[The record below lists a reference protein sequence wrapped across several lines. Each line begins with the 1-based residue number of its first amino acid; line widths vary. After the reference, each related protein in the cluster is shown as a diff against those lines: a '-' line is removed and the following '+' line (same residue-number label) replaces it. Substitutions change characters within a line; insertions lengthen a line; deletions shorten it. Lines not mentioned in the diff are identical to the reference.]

1 MSSLTVTTLRTDT
14 IKSFNS
20 LTNSIS
26 IDSSGRTT
34 VSSQPAFYGYRSA
47 GEVWENYGATPVGY
61 NYNVAVTNRGNCYDT
76 STGVFTCPVSGVYA
90 ACPGALTGA
99 NGGYVTLYVYVN
111 DVNRTARG
119 VHTNTSGTS
128 NWFHGSTVFMVRCD
142 KNDRIQIRVA
152 TSAASIYAGTYSHCS
167 IWLYS

>member
-1 MSSLTVTTLRTDT
+1 MSSLTVTTLRTDI
-14 IKSFNS
+14 IKSS
-20 LTNSIS
+20 STAANSILL
-26 IDSSGRTT
+26 DSSGRSTA
-34 VSSQPAFYGYRSA
+34 SNQPAFYGYRSA
-47 GEVWENYGATPVGY
+47 GTNWENYGATPVGY

-76 STGVFTCPVSGVYA
+76 ATGVFTCPIEGVYA

-99 NGGYVTLYVYVN
+99 NGGSVSLYVYVN

-119 VHTNTSGTS
+119 VHSNTNGAN
-128 NWFHGSTVFMVRCD
+128 NWFHASTVFMVRCN

-152 TSAASIYAGTYSHCS
+152 TSAASIYADQYAHCS

>member
-14 IKSFNS
+14 IRSSNTA
-20 LTNSIS
+20 TNSILL
-26 IDSSGRTT
+26 DSSGRSTA
-34 VSSQPAFYGYRSA
+34 SNQPAFYGYRSA
-47 GEVWENYGATPVGY
+47 GEVWENYGGTPAVY

-76 STGVFTCPVSGVYA
+76 GTGVFTCPVAGVYA

-119 VHTNTSGTS
+119 VHTNTVGNN
-128 NWFHGSTVFMVRCD
+128 NWFHASTVFMVRCN

-152 TSAASIYAGTYSHCS
+152 TSAASIYANSYSHGS